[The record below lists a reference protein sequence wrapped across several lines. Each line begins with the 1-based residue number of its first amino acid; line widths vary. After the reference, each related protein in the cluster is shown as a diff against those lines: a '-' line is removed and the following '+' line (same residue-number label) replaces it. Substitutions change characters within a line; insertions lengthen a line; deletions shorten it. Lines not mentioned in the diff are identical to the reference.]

1 MVVWSLFPLDS
12 SVPTRNVGR
21 SRENGTLE
29 LPDCGSRD
37 PEKITGKQKSEC
49 SLQIRMSSRWPCYLL
64 MGKIHKYLLS
74 NDCVRECSKH
84 RRIIMSS
91 ADSTNEEEEA
101 ERGKATS
108 Q

>member
-1 MVVWSLFPLDS
+1 MVLWSLFPLDS

-21 SRENGTLE
+21 SRENGMLE

-37 PEKITGKQKSEC
+37 PEKSTSKQKSEC
-49 SLQIRMSSRWPCYLL
+49 GLQIRMSSRWPCYLL
-64 MGKIHKYLLS
+64 MGKIHEYLLS
-74 NDCVRECSKH
+74 NDCVRDGPKH
-84 RRIIMSS
+84 CRIIMSS

-108 Q
+108 R